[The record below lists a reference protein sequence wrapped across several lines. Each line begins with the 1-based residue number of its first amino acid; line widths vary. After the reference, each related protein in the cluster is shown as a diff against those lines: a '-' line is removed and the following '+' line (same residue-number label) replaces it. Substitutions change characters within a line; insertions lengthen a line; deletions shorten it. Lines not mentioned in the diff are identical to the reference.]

1 MTTARTDPA
10 APQPARELD
19 ELLCFAVY
27 SAGHAFTRVYK
38 PLLTALGL
46 TYPQYLVMLLLWR
59 SDRRTVGQ
67 IGEALFLE
75 SSTLTPLLKRLE
87 GAGLIR
93 RVRNTR
99 DERQVHVVLTPQG
112 HALQQQAACI
122 PDCMQ
127 AAISGIPAGSL
138 TRLADEIAHLR
149 DLLSEAAD

>member
-1 MTTARTDPA
+1 MAMVDPIVTH
-10 APQPARELD
+10 PTRELD

-59 SDRRTVGQ
+59 ADRRTVGQ
-67 IGEALFLE
+67 IGEALLLD

-87 GAGLIR
+87 AAGMIR
-93 RVRNTR
+93 RVRDTR
-99 DERQVHVVLTPQG
+99 DERQVHVLLTPQG
-112 HALQQQAACI
+112 CALQQQASSV
-122 PDCMQ
+122 PDCMRT
-127 AAISGIPAGSL
+127 AISGVPITSL

-149 DLLSEAAD
+149 NLLSDAAD